1 MADRVTLR
9 HPGTDGEWDCP
20 AAAVDGWLDL
30 GWERVSAGSL
40 SSKSK
45 TDLETYAAD
54 HGVDLAGAS
63 TKADIV
69 AAIEKAEVA

>member
-1 MADRVTLR
+1 MADHVRLR

-30 GWERVSAGSL
+30 GWERVSAGSR
-40 SSKSK
+40 SSMTK
-45 TDLETYAAD
+45 TELEAYAAD
-54 HGVDLAGAS
+54 HGADLAGAS
-63 TKADIV
+63 TKADIL